1 MTNLVREV
9 GTPVVTYDDAKYS
22 KTTFLKVTT
31 IFSHGADEAALAR
44 G

>member
-31 IFSHGADEAALAR
+31 FFSHGPDEAALAR